1 MFNVIVLGGIG
12 SLVGVGA
19 GYLVLNAFF
28 AGVEHIAKP
37 NIESLKPKK

>member
-12 SLVGVGA
+12 SLVGIGA

-28 AGVEHIAKP
+28 AGVEQIAKP
-37 NIESLKPKK
+37 NLDSLKTKD

>member
-12 SLVGVGA
+12 SLVGIGA

-37 NIESLKPKK
+37 NLGLLKPKK